1 MSPAKLTGAAPILL
15 VADVK
20 ASAAF
25 YQEKLGFR
33 LDQFYDDP
41 INFAIL
47 SRDGN
52 RIFLSQAVDKSKI
65 VPHHAIVH
73 NLLNIYFWTDDA
85 LSLSREFQSKGLEMD
100 YGPEDRS
107 YGVKEFGIQDPDGYD
122 IAFAEIIQK

>member
-1 MSPAKLTGAAPILL
+1 LAIAKITGAAPILL

-25 YQEKLGFR
+25 YREKLGFQ
-33 LDQFYDDP
+33 LDQLYDDP

-52 RIFLSQAVDKSKI
+52 RIFLSQAADKSQI

-73 NLLNIYFWTDDA
+73 NMWNVYFWTDDA
-85 LSLSREFQSKGLEMD
+85 LSLSREFQGKGIELD
-100 YGPEDRS
+100 YGIEEKA

-122 IAFAEIIQK
+122 IGFAEIIKP